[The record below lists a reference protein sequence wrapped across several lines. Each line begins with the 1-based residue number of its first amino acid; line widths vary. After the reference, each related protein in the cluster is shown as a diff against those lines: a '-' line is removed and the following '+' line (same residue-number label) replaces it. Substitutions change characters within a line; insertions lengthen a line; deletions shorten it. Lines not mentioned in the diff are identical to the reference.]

1 MANQALL
8 NNLFQ
13 MEQLLLAIEQ
23 RITQM
28 AQLPSSI
35 KKGNPFLHE
44 NYPVDWTWK
53 MAFKSSKS
61 PKFSKFPKNLQ
72 QQGRLIT
79 LVLLYF
85 LFVILPKILTKI
97 LTMLKLYFLCNY
109 VFFFVLV
116 ISTTI
121 FGHLIRLYA
130 RKAYKQLDQRNQE
143 IEMQNSQ
150 IHLQNLTVVGRCS
163 AVREEI
169 LSIQDQ
175 LAAIVRE
182 TGYPPDYVCLDAVR
196 FFIHALQND
205 QVENFSQLLSLY
217 ERLDSRRLIQN
228 GQQELRD
235 LLSQRPYNQGRLNQL
250 LRYSNGLEGADLA
263 ALIINQ
269 AEFLASNDA
278 THIQAGN
285 G

>member
-35 KKGNPFLHE
+35 KKGNPLLHE
-44 NYPVDWTWK
+44 DYPVNWNWK
-53 MAFKSSKS
+53 MLFKSYKS
-61 PKFSKFPKNLQ
+61 LKFSKLPKKLERQ
-72 QQGRLIT
+72 KSLIA
-79 LVLLYF
+79 LVLIYF
-85 LFVILPKILTKI
+85 LFVILPRILSEI
-97 LTMLKLYFLCNY
+97 LSIFKLYFLYGY
-109 VFFFVLV
+109 VHFFVCI
-116 ISTTI
+116 ISI
-121 FGHLIRLYA
+121 VVFGFLIRLYA

-182 TGYPPDYVCLDAVR
+182 TGYPPDYICLDAVR

-205 QVENFSQLLSLY
+205 QAENFSQLLGLY
-217 ERLDSRRLIQN
+217 
-228 GQQELRD
+228 
-235 LLSQRPYNQGRLNQL
+235 
-250 LRYSNGLEGADLA
+250 
-263 ALIINQ
+263 
-269 AEFLASNDA
+269 
-278 THIQAGN
+278 
-285 G
+285 

>member
-35 KKGNPFLHE
+35 KKGNPLLHE
-44 NYPVDWTWK
+44 DYPVNWNWK
-53 MAFKSSKS
+53 MLFKSSKS
-61 PKFSKFPKNLQ
+61 LKFSKLPKKLEQ
-72 QQGRLIT
+72 QKNFVA
-79 LVLLYF
+79 LVLLFF
-85 LFVILPKILTKI
+85 LFVILPRILGEI
-97 LTMLKLYFLCNY
+97 LSIFKLYSLYSY
-109 VFFFVLV
+109 VHFFVC
-116 ISTTI
+116 II
-121 FGHLIRLYA
+121 FVVASGILIRLYA

-163 AVREEI
+163 ALREEI

-182 TGYPPDYVCLDAVR
+182 TGYPPDYICLDAVR

-205 QVENFSQLLSLY
+205 QAENFSQLLGLS

-228 GQQELRD
+228 GRQELRD
-235 LLSQRPYNQGRLNQL
+235 LLSRRSYSQERLSQL

-269 AEFLASNDA
+269 AEILASNDA
-278 THIQAGN
+278 THIQAGK